1 VQWAGLAARQFSLPV
16 VAYVFEM
23 TAPAPPSD
31 APAVS
36 LSKPL
41 SGERFSMMRLTPHHR
56 VVIAD
61 TDPVRLERVARLVS
75 GAGCQTFRA
84 SCAAAALALLD
95 QLPESLLVA
104 GCGENLQPGLELCR
118 AARHRRERH
127 ELFILLMAEGPSGDH
142 SDRVLHQEADDIVHP
157 QAQQGELLA
166 RLASGIRVLE
176 LRKEL
181 YAAHQAAASNLDA
194 LAARADE
201 IAATRDVAV
210 FALAKLAESRDP
222 ETGEHLERLRSYSQ
236 ILAEELHETG
246 PCRDLIDHAFLDNLY
261 RSSPLHDIGK
271 VGIPDAILRKPG
283 RLTPD
288 EFEIMKQHTTI
299 GAEALEKAM
308 HLSGCGGFL
317 SMAVDIARYHH
328 ERFDGSG
335 YPSGLSGLDIPLA
348 ARIVALADVYDALT
362 SVRVYKDAYEPE
374 VARSMILEQEGRH
387 FDPLV
392 VDAFR
397 ARFGDFVDV
406 RRAIERPCGE
416 FRREAIPLAG

>member
-1 VQWAGLAARQFSLPV
+1 
-16 VAYVFEM
+16 
-23 TAPAPPSD
+23 
-31 APAVS
+31 
-36 LSKPL
+36 
-41 SGERFSMMRLTPHHR
+41 MMRLTPHHR
-56 VVIAD
+56 VVVAD
-61 TDPVRLERVARLVS
+61 KDPVQLEQVACLV
-75 GAGCQTFRA
+75 GAAGYQTFRA
-84 SCAAAALALLD
+84 ASEVAALELLAGLPDALL
-95 QLPESLLVA
+95 LVVCQEGA
-104 GCGENLQPGLELCR
+104 QRALELCR
-118 AARHRRERH
+118 AARRRHEQH
-127 ELFILLMAEGPSGDH
+127 ELF
-142 SDRVLHQEADDIVHP
+142 VLVMTPEQPDLATEAALVQEADDLVYHIAHH
-157 QAQQGELLA
+157 GELLA
-166 RLASGIRVLE
+166 RIQSGVRVMD

-181 YAAHQAAASNLDA
+181 LAAHEAAAANLVA
-194 LAARADE
+194 LATRADE

-236 ILAEELHETG
+236 ILAEQLHEQG
-246 PCRDLIDHAFLDNLY
+246 PYQDLIDSTFLDDLY

-299 GAEALEKAM
+299 GAEALEKSM

-335 YPSGLSGLDIPLA
+335 YPCGLRDHAIPLA

-362 SVRVYKDAYEPE
+362 SVRVYKDAYTPE
-374 VARSMILEQEGRH
+374 AARQMILEQEGRH
-387 FDPLV
+387 FDPV
-392 VDAFR
+392 IVDAFR
-397 ARFGDFVDV
+397 ARFSDFLDV
-406 RRAIERPCGE
+406 RMAIERPRGE